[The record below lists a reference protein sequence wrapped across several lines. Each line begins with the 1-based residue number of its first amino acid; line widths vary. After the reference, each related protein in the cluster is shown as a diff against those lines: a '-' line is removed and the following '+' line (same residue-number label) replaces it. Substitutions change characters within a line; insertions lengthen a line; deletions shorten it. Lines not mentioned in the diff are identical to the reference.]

1 MVLVPEKTLGQVQD
15 KHFGQEYFI
24 DDVTDFF
31 VSWLSLSFSP
41 SLPLSYCE
49 SMGALSGSFESF
61 DIVWFKLVFGTPNCP
76 KFTLSRPKLGLY
88 QLFIW

>member
-1 MVLVPEKTLGQVQD
+1 MAVVLVPEKTLGQIQD
-15 KHFGQEYFI
+15 KHFGQKYFI
-24 DDVTDFF
+24 DDVMDFF

-61 DIVWFKLVFGTPNCP
+61 DIV
-76 KFTLSRPKLGLY
+76 
-88 QLFIW
+88 